1 METINTTS
9 TYEQQMFILRSLE
22 ERPHSTHELR
32 AKGIYYPPARIK
44 ELRDKGYL
52 IDTFYRDETDSTGL
66 THRVGVY
73 VLHQNEVSPKEGK
86 FHE

>member
-1 METINTTS
+1 MEAINTTD
-9 TYEQQMFILRSLE
+9 THEQRLFILQCLRKKE
-22 ERPHSTHELR
+22 HSTHELR

-44 ELRDKGYL
+44 ELRDKGYV
-52 IDTFYRDETDSTGL
+52 IDTFYRDETDSSGL

-73 VLHQNEVSPKEGK
+73 VLHENEVSQKEGK

>member
-9 TYEQQMFILRSLE
+9 SQEQRLFILRSLE

-44 ELRDKGYL
+44 ELRDKGYA